1 VNTAWTAHSD
11 AAGSRLLAAIRA
23 EMTSLNGGT
32 PDNPAGVAWT
42 RALPGSAEL
51 VDAVDE
57 DGWRTNKPLLLLL
70 TSGNHGRTERQR
82 PRPTRSKAKRSTGD
96 ATDSFGQSGKMVR
109 GMGGAM
115 RLVVGAR
122 KVIVAMRHT
131 QKGAPRIL
139 KKCTLPLTALNCV
152 DLIVTEM
159 SVMAFRDGA
168 LFVEEINAAFTVAEL
183 VTATEAE
190 LVRGNR
196 SVERGRRGDANRFTD
211 GTRLI
216 GPDYFDI
223 SIGDV
228 RLLRS
233 DRYGTG
239 LANACVAC

>member
-1 VNTAWTAHSD
+1 
-11 AAGSRLLAAIRA
+11 
-23 EMTSLNGGT
+23 
-32 PDNPAGVAWT
+32 
-42 RALPGSAEL
+42 
-51 VDAVDE
+51 
-57 DGWRTNKPLLLLL
+57 
-70 TSGNHGRTERQR
+70 
-82 PRPTRSKAKRSTGD
+82 
-96 ATDSFGQSGKMVR
+96 
-109 GMGGAM
+109 M

-139 KKCTLPLTALNCV
+139 KKCTLPLTVLNCV

-183 VTATEAE
+183 ATATEAE

-228 RLLRS
+228 
-233 DRYGTG
+233 
-239 LANACVAC
+239 